1 MRLQD
6 LREPEGTKKKAKR
19 RGRGLSAGQGKT
31 GGYGT
36 KGQGA
41 RSGRGGKLYFEGGQ
55 LPLVNRL
62 PIKRGFNNV
71 NRVEYS
77 VVNVYELNG
86 FEAGTVV
93 DVEMLLA
100 VGLLRSDRLPVKVLG
115 LGELEGPVTVKAH
128 KFSAAAKAKIE
139 AAGGTAVEIE
149 RMAAKA

>member
-6 LREPEGTKKKAKR
+6 LREAEGTKHSRKR
-19 RGRGLSAGQGKT
+19 RGRGIAGGQGKT

-62 PIKRGFNNV
+62 PVKRGFNNV
-71 NRVEYS
+71 NRVEYA
-77 VVNVYELNG
+77 VVNLYELNG

-93 DVEMLLA
+93 DVEMLIA
-100 VGLLRSDRLPVKVLG
+100 VGLIKSDRRPIKVLAIG
-115 LGELEGPVTVKAH
+115 DLEQPVTIKAH
-128 KFSAAAKAKIE
+128 KFSAAARAKIE
-139 AAGGTAVEIE
+139 AAGGTAVDV
-149 RMAAKA
+149 A

>member
-6 LREPEGTKKKAKR
+6 LREPDGTKRKAKR
-19 RGRGLSAGQGKT
+19 RGRGISAGQGKT

-55 LPLVNRL
+55 LPLVRRL
-62 PIKRGFNNV
+62 PRKRGFSNV
-71 NRVEYS
+71 NRLDYAT
-77 VVNVYELNG
+77 VNVYELNG

-100 VGLLRSDRLPVKVLG
+100 VGLIKNDHRPVKVLG
-115 LGELEGPVTVKAH
+115 FGELGCSVTVKVH
-128 KFSAAAKAKIE
+128 KFSATAKTKIE
-139 AAGGTAVEIE
+139 AAGGTAVEI
-149 RMAAKA
+149 A